1 METQE
6 QEESKAATES
16 IRENS
21 KAGVNEGIVG
31 VDYNTIIEAETKAN
45 MESQNM
51 EIVIIPEA

>member
-21 KAGVNEGIVG
+21 KAGVNEGIFG
-31 VDYNTIIEAETKAN
+31 VDNNTIIEAETKAK